1 MFKHE
6 ILNIMC
12 LLVLG
17 GNIKE
22 YYCYG
27 NAKKLISLPAS
38 HYEVKWKILPIF
50 FLSEFQSRHK
60 TLLQL

>member
-1 MFKHE
+1 MKYYY
-6 ILNIMC
+6 N
-12 LLVLG
+12 VSLG
-17 GNIKE
+17 GNVKE

-50 FLSEFQSRHK
+50 FFIRVSK
-60 TLLQL
+60 